1 VLVSLW
7 GLPSADAPSPSHAGA
22 VSSDE
27 VLGILP
33 DLSALKCEAS
43 PACAQ
48 QQASTVRAAMN
59 LAHFNPTVG
68 AYWHKWNNSASV
80 QPPLY
85 RRALRECRRPLCGG
99 AWLCAGAGLAR
110 CRRCPLRPSPLSSR
124 FWEFAEPVKEPLW
137 EARKKKWIVIT
148 SIAPPTEDIRAW
160 TKLGDWAIVV
170 VSEGSAPAGSVCPRI
185 CTSSDR
191 GGRLPARQGR
201 GLPHPN
207 PPHPPPHA
215 VARSAQVGDDK
226 SPPKWE
232 MDGVTF
238 LSMADQHRLPFK
250 VPQLMPHRAYARK
263 AVGYLYAMWHGAEAI
278 FETDDDNAPKPGKR
292 PVPAPS
298 CSLPERH
305 PDSWNCAKRASQ
317 RLPRGADPDGD
328 APGSAVLCAAVQA
341 WA

>member
-1 VLVSLW
+1 MGTNGPSGPPLASARRCYLLLACACVVLVSLW
-7 GLPSADAPSPSHAGA
+7 GLPSAVTPSPSHAGA

-59 LAHFNPTVG
+59 LAHFNPTVR

-170 VSEGSAPAGSVCPRI
+170 VSEGSAPAGSVGPRI
-185 CTSSDR
+185 CTTAAAACP
-191 GGRLPARQGR
+191 PARGAY
-201 GLPHPN
+201 PTPTHPTR
-207 PPHPPPHA
+207 PRTPWP
-215 VARSAQVGDDK
+215 ARRRWVTTRARPSG
-226 SPPKWE
+226 KW
-232 MDGVTF
+232 
-238 LSMADQHRLPFK
+238 MA
-250 VPQLMPHRAYARK
+250 
-263 AVGYLYAMWHGAEAI
+263 
-278 FETDDDNAPKPGKR
+278 
-292 PVPAPS
+292 
-298 CSLPERH
+298 
-305 PDSWNCAKRASQ
+305 
-317 RLPRGADPDGD
+317 
-328 APGSAVLCAAVQA
+328 
-341 WA
+341 